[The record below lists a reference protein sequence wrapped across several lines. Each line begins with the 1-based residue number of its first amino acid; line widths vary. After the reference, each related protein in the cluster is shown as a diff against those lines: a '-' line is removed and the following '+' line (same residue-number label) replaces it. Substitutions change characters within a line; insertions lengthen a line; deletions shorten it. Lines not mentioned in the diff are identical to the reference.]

1 MVHVAYL
8 QPFEDVNKRV
18 ARLAAKIPPIKSDL
32 CPLSFVDVREAA
44 YILGNLGVYELAR
57 VELLLDVFV
66 WAYQRSCYRYVVV
79 RDSFAEPDVFRMRYR
94 NVLADVVGGIVRG
107 RNTAKLRP
115 PTHVAHAGRAGRR
128 CL

>member
-44 YILGNLGVYELAR
+44 YILGNLGNWLAWNCFSTC
-57 VELLLDVFV
+57 L
-66 WAYQRSCYRYVVV
+66 Y
-79 RDSFAEPDVFRMRYR
+79 
-94 NVLADVVGGIVRG
+94 G
-107 RNTAKLRP
+107 
-115 PTHVAHAGRAGRR
+115 PTSAPATDT
-128 CL
+128 